1 MTFARPPLW
10 FLLAASLATPA
21 LAEGNCPPGYFP
33 VGGGDAGWEGCA
45 PMGDAYADDYDDYY
59 GDEDYETPPPMEYS
73 AQDWADFAAASA
85 LAAAEA
91 EAARQNDPTYRK
103 LAAGFWD
110 LDASPA
116 RAKAGVCMATW
127 LTLGGGVLLSDWGG
141 KEKGTYLGFFGPQ
154 IPHVARIK
162 KTKVTLTQSGK
173 DQTVKAFLAP
183 FPWSKELGMIIFAVP
198 STNALVTSI
207 EDRQDYAVTLKGKT
221 VVRGEW
227 HDGAKARNWLKRCT
241 AGR

>member
-1 MTFARPPLW
+1 MALSHTSLW
-10 FLLAASLATPA
+10 FALAASLATPVW
-21 LAEGNCPPGYFP
+21 AEGNCPPGYFP
-33 VGGGDAGWEGCA
+33 IGGGNAGWEGCA
-45 PMGDAYADDYDDYY
+45 PMGEYEDYEDEGYY
-59 GDEDYETPPPMEYS
+59 DEEYETPPPMEYS

-110 LDASPA
+110 FDSSPA

-127 LTLGGGVLLSDWGG
+127 LTLGGGVLLSDWSG
-141 KEKGTYLGFFGPQ
+141 KEKGTYLGFFGPS

-173 DQTVKAFLAP
+173 DQTVQAFLAP

-198 STNALVTSI
+198 STSALVSSI

-221 VVRGEW
+221 VVQGEW
-227 HDGAKARNWLKRCT
+227 HGGAKAQSWLKRCT
-241 AGR
+241 AGH